1 MKLKK
6 LLLAMMC
13 SASLSAAYADS
24 FSIIEWSD
32 DSIKK
37 DAAGAYFVNNTG
49 KFSISA
55 RISAATLLAA
65 GADLTTIAADPTLQN
80 IDLNLGDFAGLSAA
94 PGTTPLSF
102 TTTDKKSSVSAT
114 KLAGN
119 WTVKEDIYTVCATEL
134 TAYTA
139 DVADSAALDA
149 EKQKLQ
155 DAEVELATALAA
167 DPKADVTT
175 EKEAITD
182 AKTAIDAEKKTYDAA
197 VKTALAAAGAPGVD
211 AKKAD
216 ANLKKCT
223 KGLATLAKVSVTGT
237 AKNGIVLNVTA
248 SNSSL
253 HTLAADVPVVK
264 NTPAFAALCAANGD
278 RILTP
283 AQAATVTIGDK
294 DIPVN
299 LTVNC
304 AVANKTA
311 ERTGGPLTLTTVKL
325 TGKQVK

>member
-119 WTVKEDIYTVCATEL
+119 WTVKEDISVCATEL

-155 DAEVELATALAA
+155 DAEGELATALAA

-253 HTLAADVPVVK
+253 RTLAADVPVVK

-283 AQAATVTIGDK
+283 APVATVTIGGK

-311 ERTGGPLTLTTVKL
+311 ERTGGPLTLRTVKL

>member
-49 KFSISA
+49 KLSISA
-55 RISAATLLAA
+55 RISAATLLAS
-65 GADLTTIAADPTLQN
+65 GADFATIAADPTLQN
-80 IDLNLGDFAGLSAA
+80 IDLQLGDFAGLSAA
-94 PGTTPLSF
+94 PGTSLNF
-102 TTTDKKSSVSAT
+102 ATTDKKSSVSAT

-119 WTVKEDIYTVCATEL
+119 WTVKEDINTVCAAEL
-134 TAYTA
+134 TAYTT
-139 DVADSAALDA
+139 DVADSATLDTAKLDLQVA
-149 EKQKLQ
+149 EG
-155 DAEVELATALAA
+155 ALAA
-167 DPKADVTT
+167 ALAANPKADVTS
-175 EKEAITD
+175 EKQDIAD
-182 AKTAIDAEKKTYDAA
+182 AKTAVATEKKTYDTL
-197 VKTALAAAGAPGVD
+197 VKTALAATGAPGVA

-216 ANLKKCT
+216 ADLKKCT

-253 HTLAADVPVVK
+253 RTLATEAPVVK

-283 AQAATVTIGDK
+283 APVATVTIGGK

-325 TGKQVK
+325 TGRQVK

>member
-80 IDLNLGDFAGLSAA
+80 IDLNLGDFAGLSAIA

-119 WTVKEDIYTVCATEL
+119 WTVKEDISVCATEL

-155 DAEVELATALAA
+155 DAEGELATALAA

-253 HTLAADVPVVK
+253 RTLAADVPVVK

-283 AQAATVTIGDK
+283 AQTATVTIGGK

>member
-80 IDLNLGDFAGLSAA
+80 IDLKLGDFAGLSAA

-119 WTVKEDIYTVCATEL
+119 WTVKEDISVCATEL

-253 HTLAADVPVVK
+253 RTLAADVPVVK

-283 AQAATVTIGDK
+283 APVATVTIGGK

-311 ERTGGPLTLTTVKL
+311 ERTGGPLTLRTVKL